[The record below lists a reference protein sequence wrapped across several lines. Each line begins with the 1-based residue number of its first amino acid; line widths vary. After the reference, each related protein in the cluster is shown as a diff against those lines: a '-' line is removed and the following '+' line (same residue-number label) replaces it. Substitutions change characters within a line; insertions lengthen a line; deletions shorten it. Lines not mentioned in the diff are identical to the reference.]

1 MNHNQQ
7 IFCYTFAGGNAAF
20 FEEIEGDLPEYEF
33 VKNEY
38 AGHGTRHKE
47 DYYMSYDELAD
58 DMYDLL
64 NKGYKGGD
72 YALFG
77 YSMGSITLVEVLK
90 RIIADPSLPNPKEIF
105 LAAHEPQTKYELV
118 GFTADELDEWVKQR
132 TLKFGGVPEKSL
144 NNRAF
149 WRMYLPIYRNDYSL
163 IGKYKFE
170 DLELSTGIPATIF
183 YSETDTPFSDM
194 EQWKKHF
201 IGDCHFH
208 CFEGTHF
215 FIQEHHKEMAE
226 IIRERMDR
234 KQI

>member
-1 MNHNQQ
+1 MSHKLQ

-20 FEEIEGDLPEYEF
+20 FNDIEKDIPEAEF

-38 AGHGTRHKE
+38 SGHGTRHRE
-47 DYYMSYDELAD
+47 DYYNSFDELAD

-64 NKGYKGGD
+64 KRNYKGGE

-90 RIIADPSLPNPKEIF
+90 RIINDHNMPDPGRVF
-105 LAAHEPQTKYELV
+105 LAAHEPQTKYELI
-118 GFTADELDEWVKQR
+118 GFTPGELDEWVRQR
-132 TLKFGGVPEKSL
+132 TLKFGGVPEKLL

-170 DLELSTGIPATIF
+170 DLELSTDIPAAIF
-183 YSETDTPFSDM
+183 YSETDTPFFDM
-194 EQWKKHF
+194 EKWKQYF
-201 IGDCHFH
+201 TGDCSFH
-208 CFEGTHF
+208 CYEGTHF
-215 FIQEHHKEMAE
+215 FIQEHHREMAG
-226 IIRERMDR
+226 IIRDKMGRR
-234 KQI
+234 